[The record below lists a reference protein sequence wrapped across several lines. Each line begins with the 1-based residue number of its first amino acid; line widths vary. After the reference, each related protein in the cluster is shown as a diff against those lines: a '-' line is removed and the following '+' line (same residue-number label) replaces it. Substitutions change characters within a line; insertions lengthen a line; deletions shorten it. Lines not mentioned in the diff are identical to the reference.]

1 MLELEKIK
9 SVLGIKTNNKDEQIT
24 ALIPIVE
31 SHIKGYCYIDEIPSD
46 YDINAIKMIEYQLT
60 VKSGIK
66 SESLSRHS
74 VTYADDYPKDVLMG
88 LRRRLRW

>member
-1 MLELEKIK
+1 MVTLEEFKEATGTK
-9 SVLGIKTNNKDEQIT
+9 NKDEQIN

-31 SHIKGYCYIDEIPSD
+31 SHIKGYCNIEKIPED
-46 YDINAIKMIEYQLT
+46 YKINAIRMIEYQLS
-60 VKSGIK
+60 KRSGIQ

-74 VTYADDYPKDVLMG
+74 VTYANDYPKDVLKG

>member
-1 MLELEKIK
+1 MVTLEQFKNAT
-9 SVLGIKTNNKDEQIT
+9 GIKNKDEQVE

-31 SHIKGYCYIDEIPSD
+31 NHIKGICNIKEVPPD
-46 YDINAIKMIEYQLT
+46 YDINAIKMIEYQLNT
-60 VKSGIK
+60 KAGYT

-74 VTYADDYPKDVLMG
+74 VSYANAYPEECTKG